1 MAPSRAMALRFSWS
15 SCYRTGATSA
25 SFGFAGVVSP
35 PPAAWASVLEKDRSG
50 TERPNV
56 SISERSRKVGPIARA
71 WGILFRTEVE
81 WEAIDGESATVLGL
95 FVGYACI
102 LAAIRPL
109 AEIPQNLLL
118 IHWKAA
124 PTLEIMA
131 LRYAASLLGVFIVGL
146 VINALA
152 PVYHGEKNLVQAMKL
167 SVYYHT
173 PGWVVGFLYL
183 MPIPGFLAMIGG
195 LYGLYVLLLGLPTLM
210 KSAREETAGY
220 FVGVA
225 FCGFVVGA
233 VTNWAINMI
242 SLYVLNGAPLTAAS
256 ATFGR

>member
-1 MAPSRAMALRFSWS
+1 
-15 SCYRTGATSA
+15 
-25 SFGFAGVVSP
+25 
-35 PPAAWASVLEKDRSG
+35 
-50 TERPNV
+50 
-56 SISERSRKVGPIARA
+56 
-71 WGILFRTEVE
+71 LFRTEVE
-81 WEAIDGESATVLGL
+81 WEVIDGESATVLGL

-109 AEIPQNLLL
+109 AEIPQNMLL
-118 IHWKAA
+118 IHWKPA
-124 PTLEIMA
+124 PILEIAA
-131 LRYAASLLGVFIVGL
+131 LRYAGSLIGVFVVGL

-173 PGWVVGFLYL
+173 AGWVVGFLYI

-195 LYGLYVLLLGLPTLM
+195 LYGLYILLLGLPTLM

-225 FCGFVVGA
+225 FAGFAIGA
-233 VTNWAINMI
+233 VTGWMINMI
-242 SLYVLNGAPLTAAS
+242 SLYLLQGAPLTAAS